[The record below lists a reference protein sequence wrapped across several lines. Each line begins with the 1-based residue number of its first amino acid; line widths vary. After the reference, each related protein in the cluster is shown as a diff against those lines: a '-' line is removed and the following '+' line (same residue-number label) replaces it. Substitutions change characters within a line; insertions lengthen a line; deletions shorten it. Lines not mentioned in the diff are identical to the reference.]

1 MHNDDAS
8 KRSVSTSRGRSNSS
22 RDSSVRSRSVSS
34 SRLVVNHHMDEQG
47 TASPRHPKRTHSYS
61 EDEDDGHRHVP
72 QEGDSI
78 YATFAAPSKKSK
90 KSRRKTA

>member
-1 MHNDDAS
+1 
-8 KRSVSTSRGRSNSS
+8 
-22 RDSSVRSRSVSS
+22 
-34 SRLVVNHHMDEQG
+34 MDEQG
-47 TASPRHPKRTHSYS
+47 MASPRHPKRTHSYS

-90 KSRRKTA
+90 KSRRKIA